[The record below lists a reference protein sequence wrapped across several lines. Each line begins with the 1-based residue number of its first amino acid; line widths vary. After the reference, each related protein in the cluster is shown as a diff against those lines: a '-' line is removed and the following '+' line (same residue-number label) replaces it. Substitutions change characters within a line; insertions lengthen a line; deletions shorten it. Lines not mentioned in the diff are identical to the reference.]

1 VPRVAELSVS
11 SSSGK
16 SCAAT
21 TAVPSGVDALVHLPP
36 LHAGHHQMGHLAA
49 APVSVL
55 PPSSRAL
62 PRT

>member
-16 SCAAT
+16 PCAAT
-21 TAVPSGVDALVHLPP
+21 TAVPSGVDTLVHLPP
-36 LHAGHHQMGHLAA
+36 LHVGHYQMGRLAA
-49 APVSVL
+49 APVSVP